1 MATLTEMEQ
10 ATAYILKS
18 KARIL
23 AFVESEI
30 LYPIPRSIRKDDF
43 LASVTIAKLS

>member
-30 LYPIPRSIRKDDF
+30 LYPIPYTPINQER
-43 LASVTIAKLS
+43 